1 MQDLRHEL
9 YTVKSVVELEQI
21 AIKQFDIPA
30 YELMLRAGQA
40 TFDLLLQ
47 RFSTTRNV
55 LVLCGAGNN
64 AGDGYVVARLAR
76 QAGLNVRVI
85 SLIDPESL
93 KNEARQAY
101 LAWSDACDESDQI
114 TEHDVTSAPILI
126 EECDVIID
134 ALLGTGLQRPVSA
147 QWSDLMDLVNRSSI
161 GSLKGSGKDLSKP
174 VISVDIP
181 SGLYADTGCI
191 AGNAI
196 KADITVCFIG
206 LKQGMFTAD
215 AGDVCGEVVLDDL
228 GLPEQAYKK
237 VSCDARLIDSP
248 NYALLPERKSAS
260 HKGRFGHVLIVGGN
274 KGMPGAVILAAR
286 AALRS
291 GAGLVTILTEETNLA
306 AIAQAVP
313 EAMVKV
319 YSLGDDDVFSET
331 LTDSITHIAIG
342 MGLGQDEWS
351 SALLKHCISIK
362 KPLLVDAD
370 GLNLLASSMQD
381 KETISSPLVITPHP
395 GEAARLLSG
404 TGTDTN
410 EALSSADIQKDR
422 FASIRKLRARFDDVK
437 SCTVVLKG
445 AGSLIYD
452 GKQLLVCN
460 QGNAAM
466 AAPGMGDVLSGIC
479 IGLMAQLMH
488 LSSVEAEAEVSLSEI
503 TALAVCLHASA
514 ADRYTKGKTRGLLA
528 SDVIDTLP
536 ELLR

>member
-40 TFDLLLQ
+40 VFNLLLQ
-47 RFSTTRNV
+47 RYPNAKNI

-64 AGDGYVVARLAR
+64 AGDGYVVARLAK
-76 QAGLNVRVI
+76 QAGFNVRVI
-85 SLIDPESL
+85 SLIDPDSL
-93 KNEARQAY
+93 KNEAGLAY
-101 LAWSDACDESDQI
+101 RAWLEVCDESDHLV
-114 TEHDVTSAPILI
+114 ECNVASASQAV
-126 EECDVIID
+126 EECELIID
-134 ALLGTGLQRPVSA
+134 ALLGTGLQRSVND
-147 QWSDLMDLVNRSSI
+147 QWSGWMDLVNRTA
-161 GSLKGSGKDLSKP
+161 KP

-181 SGLYADTGCI
+181 SGLYADTGGV

-196 KADITVCFIG
+196 EADITVCFIG
-206 LKQGMFTAD
+206 LKQGMFTAE
-215 AGDVCGEVVLDDL
+215 AGDLCGEIILDNL
-228 GLPEQAYKK
+228 GLPEQAYEKI
-237 VSCDARLIDSP
+237 SRDALLVDSP
-248 NYALLPERKSAS
+248 DYGLLPERKASS

-274 KGMPGAVILAAR
+274 RGMPGAVILAAR

-291 GAGLVTILTEETNLA
+291 GAGLVTIITEKTNLA

-313 EAMVKV
+313 EAMVKT

-331 LTDSITHIAIG
+331 LNDSVTHIAIG

-351 SALLKHCISIK
+351 SALLKHCISMG
-362 KPLLVDAD
+362 KPMLVDAD
-370 GLNLLASSMQD
+370 GLNLLALGLREN
-381 KETISSPLVITPHP
+381 ETIISPLVITPHP
-395 GEAARLLSG
+395 GEAARLLSASG
-404 TGTDTN
+404 SDVKD
-410 EALSSADIQKDR
+410 ALSSADIQMDR
-422 FASIRKLRARFDDVK
+422 FGSIKKLHALFTEAE
-437 SCTVVLKG
+437 SCSVVLKG

-452 GKQLLVCN
+452 GKLIRVCN
-460 QGNAAM
+460 LGSAAM

-488 LSSVEAEAEVSLSEI
+488 ASSDEGGTEVSLSEI
-503 TALAVCLHASA
+503 MTLAVCLHAST
-514 ADRYTKGKTRGLLA
+514 ADRYTKGRTRGLLA

>member
-9 YTVKSVVELEQI
+9 YTVKSVIELEQI
-21 AIKQFDIPA
+21 AIKEFDIPA

-40 TFDLLLQ
+40 TFDQLLQ
-47 RFSTTRNV
+47 RFPTSRKI

-64 AGDGYVVARLAR
+64 AGDGYVVARLAK
-76 QAGLNVRVI
+76 QAGLGVRVV

-93 KNEARQAY
+93 KNEAGQAY
-101 LAWSDACDESDQI
+101 KAWQDVCDVSEHI
-114 TEHDVTSAPILI
+114 TEKGGKSAETLI
-126 EECDVIID
+126 EEFDVIID
-134 ALLGTGLQRPVSA
+134 ALLGTGLQRSVND
-147 QWSDLMDLVNRSSI
+147 QWSGWMDRVNR
-161 GSLKGSGKDLSKP
+161 LAKP

-181 SGLYADTGCI
+181 SGLYADTGAI

-196 KADITVCFIG
+196 EADITVCFIG
-206 LKQGMFTAD
+206 LKQGMFTAE
-215 AGDVCGEVVLDDL
+215 AADVCGEIMLDDL
-228 GLPEQAYKK
+228 GLPEQAYEK
-237 VSCDARLIDSP
+237 VSCDALLVDSP
-248 NYALLPERKSAS
+248 DYDLLPERKASS

-274 KGMPGAVILAAR
+274 SGMPGAVILAAR

-291 GAGLVTILTEETNLA
+291 GAGLVTIITEKINLA

-313 EAMVKV
+313 EAMVKI
-319 YSLGDDDVFSET
+319 YSLGDDDVFSES
-331 LTDSITHIAIG
+331 LTGAVTHIAIG

-351 SALLKHCISIK
+351 SALLKHCISMD

-370 GLNLLASSMQD
+370 GLNLLALSLQE
-381 KETISSPLVITPHP
+381 KVTISSPLVITPHP

-404 TGTDTN
+404 SGN
-410 EALSSADIQKDR
+410 NVKGALSSADIQRDR
-422 FASIRKLRARFDDVK
+422 FGSIKRLHALFDEAE

-452 GKQLLVCN
+452 GRLLLVCN

-479 IGLMAQLMH
+479 IGLMAQLMPP
-488 LSSVEAEAEVSLSEI
+488 SSDKIGAQVSLSEI
-503 TALAVCLHASA
+503 TSLAVCLHASA
-514 ADRYTKGKTRGLLA
+514 ADRYTRGRTRGLLA
-528 SDVIDTLP
+528 SDVVDTLP